1 MKASHVIAALLAQA
15 GTASAFSVGGTP
27 VGVEVASRLRGEA
40 SLRGSPAPEVPRQPA
55 ASANSG
61 LLAGAF
67 AAAAVLLGS
76 RRKATAVS
84 RNSWTREPAYPGM
97 EQEGDP
103 SRGPSFRTWINLKK
117 RASKV
122 IGRQRFFRQQ
132 KFLAEAGI
140 QCAKGGYQK
149 WYPNRDAHNLYKGP
163 ESHPNN
169 PDFPAASPGYQ
180 AIRASAPAQ
189 LAASTRPSRRS
200 GAFVSG
206 LVPAMRSVGSAK
218 RAVRGGRACA
228 AIVLH
233 AHKKAASST
242 RNQGNKSSPKYWGVQ
257 KKGLQGNAVKAG
269 QLLVA
274 QKGYNWYPG
283 ANVVK
288 CGDFSLRAVK
298 DGIVQWRGSYKNRE
312 VCVVPWEYVRAKCTW
327 INPNTLG
334 PKVYEPWMGTRTTG
348 KRDHILRLR
357 KDFLES
363 DEGKEWTKKKEEKK
377 AKQAEI
383 QAKIRAFKKL
393 QKAGKV
399 TERVAAGESDS
410 EKEA

>member
-1 MKASHVIAALLAQA
+1 M
-15 GTASAFSVGGTP
+15 
-27 VGVEVASRLRGEA
+27 
-40 SLRGSPAPEVPRQPA
+40 
-55 ASANSG
+55 
-61 LLAGAF
+61 LAG
-67 AAAAVLLGS
+67 AAAAVALLVGAS
-76 RRKATAVS
+76 KRRAELLA
-84 RNSWTREPAYPGM
+84 RQSWTREPAYPGM

-149 WYPNRDAHNLYKGP
+149 WYPNRDVHNLYKGP
-163 ESHPNN
+163 ESHPDN

-180 AIRASAPAQ
+180 ALRGWAPGQ
-189 LAASTRPSRRS
+189 VGDSSKKV
-200 GAFVSG
+200 GGFAFVAG
-206 LVPAMRSVGSAK
+206 RVPTMSMATIGSAK
-218 RAVRGGRACA
+218 RAVRSVRAQS

-298 DGIVQWRGSYKNRE
+298 DGIVQWRGTYKNRE
-312 VCVVPWEYVRAKCTW
+312 VCVVPWEYVRTKCQW

-334 PKVYEPWMGTRTTG
+334 PKEYEPWMGTRTTG

-357 KDFLES
+357 KEWLEK
-363 DEGKEWTKKKEEKK
+363 DEGKEWLKKKEDKVS
-377 AKQAEI
+377 KQKEI
-383 QAKIRAFKKL
+383 QAKIRAFRKL
-393 QKAGKV
+393 SKAGKV
-399 TERVAAGESDS
+399 TERKPSEVSAGSDS